1 MTKNGFCSIFFF
13 FYTFKIN
20 PMKWKIKII
29 AETICHSRKQYV
41 RRQQLIQ
48 KNMSGTQHSIRRQW
62 LIIAEKSK
70 HA

>member
-20 PMKWKIKII
+20 PMKWKII

-41 RRQQLIQ
+41 RRQWLIQ
-48 KNMSGTQHSIRRQW
+48 NNMSGTQHSIRRQW